1 MVPKS
6 NIDKLD
12 KKTKEEIIE
21 LLQDSTVRYIDIAN
35 IINEKLGKKAVSKSG
50 ISRYKKRFDNLL
62 DKKKEIEAIASAWKD
77 KTGDELGNILG
88 KQTMEEIRMLI
99 YDFVGSLQEI
109 QNSEVANMDIKEIEK
124 MSNSIEKATKGIINL
139 ENAISKNN
147 QHTEE
152 IKNKA
157 LKEAQIKAINNANSA
172 GISQETVNTIFRD
185 VFNIN
190 N

>member
-1 MVPKS
+1 M
-6 NIDKLD
+6 
-12 KKTKEEIIE
+12 
-21 LLQDSTVRYIDIAN
+21 
-35 IINEKLGKKAVSKSG
+35 
-50 ISRYKKRFDNLL
+50 

-157 LKEAQIKAINNANSA
+157 L
-172 GISQETVNTIFRD
+172 
-185 VFNIN
+185 
-190 N
+190 

>member
-1 MVPKS
+1 
-6 NIDKLD
+6 
-12 KKTKEEIIE
+12 
-21 LLQDSTVRYIDIAN
+21 
-35 IINEKLGKKAVSKSG
+35 
-50 ISRYKKRFDNLL
+50 
-62 DKKKEIEAIASAWKD
+62 
-77 KTGDELGNILG
+77 
-88 KQTMEEIRMLI
+88 MEEIRMLI

-157 LKEAQIKAINNANSA
+157 LQEAQIKAINNANSA

>member
-1 MVPKS
+1 MAPKS

-12 KKTKEEIIE
+12 KKTKEEIIT
-21 LLQDSTVRYIDIAN
+21 LLQDSTVRYIDIVN
-35 IINEKLGKKAVSKSG
+35 IINKKLGTKAISSSG
-50 ISRYKKRFDNLL
+50 LSRYKKRFDNLL
-62 DKKKEIEAIASAWKD
+62 DKKKEIESIASAWRD

-88 KQTMEEIRMLI
+88 KQTMEEIRMLV

-109 QNSEVANMDIKEIEK
+109 QNSEVANMDIKEIER
-124 MSNSIEKATKGIINL
+124 MSNAIEKSTRGIINL
-139 ENAISKNN
+139 ENAIAKNN

-152 IKNKA
+152 IRNKA
-157 LKEAQIKAINNANSA
+157 LQEVQAKALNNANSA
-172 GISQETVNTIFRD
+172 GISQDTVNTIFRD